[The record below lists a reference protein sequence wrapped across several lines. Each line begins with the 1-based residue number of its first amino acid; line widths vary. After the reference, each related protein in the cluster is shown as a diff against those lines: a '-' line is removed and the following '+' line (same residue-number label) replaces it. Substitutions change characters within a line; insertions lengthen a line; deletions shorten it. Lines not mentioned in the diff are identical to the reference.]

1 VFPCKNKA
9 GKISS
14 CRGAYVGPGGKR
26 RYVSGKPKVDARRNF
41 RKARGDAERGLVSDG
56 GNVRLSEYLTR
67 WLNDSV
73 KGSVKLITHQSYE
86 MLVNKHVVPALAI
99 SGSRSSRPRTCKG
112 STARSWTRA
121 SPDARFSTFMSSCI
135 GRSSRRSGGGL

>member
-1 VFPCKNKA
+1 MFPCKNKV

-14 CRGAYVGPGGKR
+14 CRGAYVGPDGKR
-26 RYVSGKPKVDARRNF
+26 RYVSGKPKVDAARRNF

-73 KGSVKLITHQSYE
+73 KGSVKLITHQSYD
-86 MLVNKHVVPALAI
+86 MLV
-99 SGSRSSRPRTCKG
+99 
-112 STARSWTRA
+112 
-121 SPDARFSTFMSSCI
+121 
-135 GRSSRRSGGGL
+135 